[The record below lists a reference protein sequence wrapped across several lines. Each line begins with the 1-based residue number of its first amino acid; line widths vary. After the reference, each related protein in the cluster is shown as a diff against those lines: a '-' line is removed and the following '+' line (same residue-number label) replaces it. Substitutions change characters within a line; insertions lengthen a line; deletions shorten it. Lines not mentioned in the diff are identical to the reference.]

1 VSDAVRHQISHT
13 GLASPQGGSLFDR
26 RSGVKL
32 ARVQLEPVIWVVVR
46 AGAEVGC
53 KEVVVL
59 VDRLRQGLGPVVQVL
74 HRVAGRSHHCTALNQ
89 PWVTAPT
96 NLTIYLL
103 VRESREGKNL
113 KFNFFSDLIFLLGG
127 AS

>member
-1 VSDAVRHQISHT
+1 MSDAVRHQISHT

-32 ARVQLEPVIWVVVR
+32 AGVQLEPVIWVVVGV
-46 AGAEVGC
+46 GAEVGC

-74 HRVAGRSHHCTALNQ
+74 HRVAGRSHHCTALVNQ
-89 PWVTAPT
+89 PWVTSSPA

-103 VRESREGKNL
+103 
-113 KFNFFSDLIFLLGG
+113 D
-127 AS
+127 

>member
-1 VSDAVRHQISHT
+1 MVGNAVRHQISHT

-26 RSGVKL
+26 RSGVEF
-32 ARVQLEPVIWVVVR
+32 ARVELEPIIWVVV
-46 AGAEVGC
+46 GTGSQVGG

-74 HRVAGRSHHCTALNQ
+74 HRVAGRGHHCTALNR
-89 PWVTAPT
+89 PRVTTPA

-103 VRESREGKNL
+103 IRERKEGKT
-113 KFNFFSDLIFLLGG
+113 
-127 AS
+127 